1 MNYYPIEQNIVKHGF
16 TTHAIPM
23 ERMAGIKDFQGPPQI
38 GDLVL
43 AEVMS
48 LGHHKRLE
56 VRAGVMWHIFP
67 GDLIAG
73 AFGNRYATDQFEG
86 YVPTELVHECDLLS
100 VGGVCGQVASRHP
113 SMNPPTRLRIHG
125 AICDSSGEAL
135 NLRSFSLP
143 SNASGGRIILVVGSS
158 MNAGKTTT
166 VGTLARA
173 LKQGGFRVAAA
184 KITGTAAGKDARFF
198 TSCGARPVLDFT
210 FAGYPSTYMLSL
222 EELLTVHRTLIGN
235 LRETNPDY
243 ILVEIADGIFQRET
257 KMLLEC
263 AEFRQDVEHAF
274 FAANDSLS
282 AACGAHHLK
291 EYGIPLR
298 AIAGAFTQSALA
310 MREAEVTTGVRCLNL
325 EQMLA
330 GGVLETMGIARRE
343 TSGALLPMVPDSLL
357 QNGNGHSNGSSSNG
371 NGSSNGSAN
380 GNGHTEPAVIED
392 EGDVR
397 LPDAEPVMA

>member
-1 MNYYPIEQNIVKHGF
+1 
-16 TTHAIPM
+16 
-23 ERMAGIKDFQGPPQI
+23 
-38 GDLVL
+38 
-43 AEVMS
+43 
-48 LGHHKRLE
+48 
-56 VRAGVMWHIFP
+56 VRGGVIWHIFP

-86 YVPTELVHECDLLS
+86 YVPKEVVTECDLLS

-113 SMNPPTRLRIHG
+113 SMHPPTRLRVHG
-125 AICDSSGEAL
+125 AICDSGGEAL

-143 SNASGGRIILVVGSS
+143 AQRSAARIILVVGSS

-184 KITGTAAGKDARFF
+184 KITGTAAGKDGRFF

-222 EELLTVHRTLIGN
+222 EELLTVHRTLVGN

-282 AACGAHHLK
+282 AACGTRHLK

-298 AIAGAFTQSALA
+298 AIAGAFTQSTLA
-310 MREAEVTTGVRCLNL
+310 MREAEETTGVRCLNL

-343 TSGALLPMVPDSLL
+343 TPASAASVLPIVPAPLLR
-357 QNGNGHSNGSSSNG
+357 NGNGHSNGHSNG
-371 NGSSNGSAN
+371 NGHAQ
-380 GNGHTEPAVIED
+380 PAVIED

-397 LPDAEPVMA
+397 LPEAEPAMA